1 MTEIVDTRDRAPWA
15 IATRTQALLVLAYST
30 GAAALAG
37 VAAVHVQQY
46 VEIIHLVRW
55 IGPLFL
61 ANAAACA
68 VTVVGLAFRPTRQLA
83 SLAGVVISALT
94 LAGLVVSY
102 GDGLLGWREAGF
114 RTAIA
119 LDVVTTLVA
128 ITALA
133 VALTI
138 AAGRSGETFGRST
151 SRG

>member
-1 MTEIVDTRDRAPWA
+1 MSDVTSSHGQVPWV
-15 IATRTQALLVLAYST
+15 ATRTQTVLVLAYST

-68 VTVVGLAFRPTRQLA
+68 AVVVGLAFRPTRQLA
-83 SLAGVVISALT
+83 ALAGVVISALT

-102 GDGLLGWREAGF
+102 GEGLFGWREAGF

-128 ITALA
+128 ITALTL
-133 VALTI
+133 ALTI
-138 AAGRSGETFGRST
+138 AAVRPGEGLGRNTL
-151 SRG
+151 RG